1 MQDISSGDLFDKLR
15 RLSGKLPLVTDVVAM
30 YYAMLDDETPT
41 WAKVQI
47 AGAIGYFVLPIDL
60 VPDFILPIPV
70 GYVDD
75 AAVIAAC
82 MGIVNAHVTSE
93 HRRRA
98 RAFFAA

>member
-1 MQDISSGDLFDKLR
+1 MN
-15 RLSGKLPLVTDVVAM
+15 DVVAI
-30 YYAMLDDETPT
+30 YYAMLDEDTPT
-41 WAKVQI
+41 WAKAQV
-47 AGAIGYFVLPIDL
+47 AGAIGYFVPPIDL
-60 VPDFILPIPV
+60 VPDFILPIPA

-98 RAFFAA
+98 RACFAA